1 MVYLSMR
8 KRIQKLQLRFMRYR
22 RLRWPRH
29 VRKMKVMSRHPYAVL
44 VATFAVLLVV
54 SAVVFTIVNK
64 VDHPAS
70 NAYIVIVTHDGV
82 HQTVPS
88 QEPNVGALLAKL
100 HIKLHQGDVVEPAP
114 LTHINSNDFRIN
126 IYRAVPVEIVEGTS
140 RTFTFSAATTPRA
153 IAQQAGINLYPEDQL
168 TAAPSANF
176 ASGGAVGE
184 TVNIKPSV
192 PISLIL
198 YGTPTET
205 RTHSDTV
212 AEMLKEKNIVLRN
225 GDTVQPAANTPVTPN
240 EQIFI
245 LHKGTEIATATQAI
259 PEPVQTIDDPTL
271 SSGTKAIRQQGSPG
285 TLLITYQVNE
295 ITGVKTQLQTVE
307 VSPPVPEIEAIGT
320 APVTGNLGTW
330 LTALRDCESGG
341 NYQDDTGNGYYGA
354 YQFSLGTW
362 ERLGLSGLPSNAP
375 PSVQDQ
381 AIVENTNRSG
391 GGLASQN
398 PGCYYRTG
406 ISAFPPS

>member
-1 MVYLSMR
+1 
-8 KRIQKLQLRFMRYR
+8 
-22 RLRWPRH
+22 
-29 VRKMKVMSRHPYAVL
+29 MKIMSRHPYAVL
-44 VATFAVLLVV
+44 VATFAVLLLI
-54 SAVVFTIVNK
+54 SAVVFTQLNRL
-64 VDHPAS
+64 DHPVN

-88 QEPNVGALLAKL
+88 QEPTVGALLKKL
-100 HIKLHQGDVVEPAP
+100 HITLNQGDVVEPTQP
-114 LTHINSNDFRIN
+114 THINSNDFRIN

-140 RTFTFSAATTPRA
+140 DTFTSSAATTPRA
-153 IAQQAGINLYPEDQL
+153 IAQQAGINLYPEDEL
-168 TAAPSANF
+168 TAAPSTNF
-176 ASGGAVGE
+176 IAGGAIGKVV
-184 TVNIKPSV
+184 TIKPSV

-205 RTHSDTV
+205 RSHSDTV
-212 AEMLKEKNIVLRN
+212 GEMLQEKGIVLRD
-225 GDTVQPAANTPVTPN
+225 GDTVQPVAATPITPN

-245 LHKGTEIATATQAI
+245 LHKGTEITTATQSI

-271 SSGTKAIRQQGSPG
+271 SSGTKAVRQQGSPG
-285 TLLITYQVNE
+285 ILLITYQVDE
-295 ITGVKTQLQTVE
+295 KTGAKTQLQSVQ

-330 LTALRDCESGG
+330 LTSLRDCESGG
-341 NYQDDTGNGYYGA
+341 NYGDDTGNGYYGA

-362 ERLGLSGLPSNAP
+362 ERLGLSGLPSSAP

-398 PGCYYRTG
+398 PGCYERTG